1 MGKLTSLLKKK
12 RSKGDDLSGQRTVGS
27 TMTGSSVSFETSGIP
42 AAPFVSV
49 PVVAPLSLS
58 IPTTEMTTT
67 TGLQSPFS
75 LMDDI
80 MDELAGTT
88 PDTPQPSRSNDLSGM
103 SRKSIQFFF
112 SARGLALLIT
122 PLCECV

>member
-27 TMTGSSVSFETSGIP
+27 TMTGSSVSFETSGTP

-58 IPTTEMTTT
+58 IPSTEMTTT
-67 TGLQSPFS
+67 TNLQSPFS

-88 PDTPQPSRSNDLSGM
+88 PDTPQPSKSSDLCGM
-103 SRKSIQFFF
+103 LHKSAHYISERVFVLVDHSR
-112 SARGLALLIT
+112 L
-122 PLCECV
+122 